1 MLNRILV
8 VLLVS
13 ALAPVARAQTI
24 VVQGPGVLTGDA
36 SMPPRDPNAPRKT
49 GTAVLRGRVVASDS
63 GQPLR
68 KAQVRVSSPE
78 LRENRLAT
86 TDANGKYE
94 FKELPAGRYNLSVS
108 KGSYVS
114 LQFGQTR
121 PFEPGKPLEIQ
132 DAQTI
137 EKVDFSL
144 PRGSVVTGRIVDEFG
159 EPATDVMVTLQRY
172 QNMSGRRR
180 LVPSGRPSTTNDIGE
195 FRLFAI
201 PPGQYYLSASMRN
214 AQMSP
219 FDSSDDRSGYA
230 PTYFPGT
237 PNVAEAQRVTVGV
250 GQTITDLAMALIP
263 TKLARVSG
271 SAVDSRGRAMSGMVM
286 ALPRGADMIGSMM
299 MQPGQIRP
307 DGTFQINGVA
317 AGTYTLQANFGNSG
331 PDSESASVDVT
342 VNGEDVNDVHLVGAK
357 PSAVTGR
364 LVVDPAAA
372 QTLRP
377 STMRVGMTPVQTDGI
392 VFNTSGPAMV
402 NDDLTFEAKARPGQ
416 MRLQVNPLP
425 AGWGIRA
432 VRYRATDVTDSGLDI
447 RPNEDVGD
455 VEIELTN
462 RMPEVSGQVTNAR
475 GAIVKDYT
483 VVVFPE
489 DRERWTNNPRYVR
502 SGRPDQDGRYKIT
515 SLPPGSYLIVAL
527 DQVEQGEWMDP
538 DFLERM
544 RPKAS
549 AFGIAEGET
558 KSFDLKLNSAS

>member
-36 SMPPRDPNAPRKT
+36 SMPPRDPNAPRRT